1 MAKLY
6 RIVLSVIFPILFVS
20 CSADYEG
27 VGDSSASKPQNEV
40 KSIVL
45 SFSSG
50 EGSYDINTDVVF
62 KATSDANEDITSF
75 CEFYVNDAKITGNKF
90 KSATAGD
97 FTVYCK
103 YNSIKSNTETFKV
116 VAASQPI
123 MTITSTTSGVTDGSS
138 TSDTSIDLK
147 FTSNK
152 STSDFVVGDITV
164 SGGALSAFSGSGTT
178 YSATFTPAGAGDKT
192 IDIAA
197 NTFTDSSG
205 NQNAASTQFN
215 WTYVENTP
223 KNFKTNVLIEDFTG
237 AWCGWCPRVTYK
249 LEQLKKTLTT
259 QLVVVA
265 AHYGDQL
272 QYSKIVELINAFG
285 VNSYPHARLN
295 RTSKWNEQNSMITSI
310 TGTNAK
316 VGVALES
323 SISGSTLTVKFKA
336 KFSEDFSDLKF
347 GVYIL
352 EDDLL
357 LDQANYADL
366 GYGTD
371 NPLVDFK
378 HIDVLRH
385 ALTSPLG
392 DNIAS
397 SSTKKGATYEKE
409 YTYVVPDKYGT
420 FSVDKTKLK
429 IVGFITDKD
438 KKALNSRLS
447 AIGSNQTFEEL

>member
-1 MAKLY
+1 MTKFY
-6 RIVLSVIFPILFVS
+6 RIVLSIIFPILFVS
-20 CSADYEG
+20 CSGDYEG

-40 KSIVL
+40 KTIVI
-45 SFSSG
+45 SFPSG
-50 EGSYDINTDVVF
+50 NFDINSDIVF

-75 CEFYVNDAKITGNKF
+75 CEFFVNDTKISGNTF
-90 KSATAGD
+90 KSASAGD

-103 YNSIKSNTETFKV
+103 YNSIKSNTATFKV
-116 VAASQPI
+116 VSASQLI

-138 TSDTSIDLK
+138 TSDSSIDLK

-152 STSDFVVGDITV
+152 STSDFAVGDITI
-164 SGGALSAFSGSGTT
+164 SGGTLSSFSGSGTT

-197 NTFTDSSG
+197 NTFTDGSG
-205 NQNAASTQFN
+205 NQNEASTQFN
-215 WTYVENTP
+215 WKYVANTP
-223 KNFKTNVLIEDFTG
+223 KNFKTNVIVEDFTG
-237 AWCGWCPRVTYK
+237 AWCGYCPRVAYK
-249 LEQLKKTLTT
+249 LHELKKTLTT

-265 AHYGDQL
+265 AHYGDVL
-272 QYSKIVELINAFG
+272 QYSKITEMTTAFS
-285 VNSYPHARLN
+285 VSSYPHARVN
-295 RTSKWNEQNSMITSI
+295 RTSKWNEQNSMITSL

-347 GVYIL
+347 GVFIL

-357 LDQANYADL
+357 LDQRNYADF
-366 GYGTD
+366 GYGSD
-371 NPLVDFK
+371 DPLVNFK
-378 HIDVLRH
+378 HEDVLRH

-420 FSVDKTKLK
+420 FSVDKSKLK

-447 AIGSNQTFEEL
+447 AIGSTQTFEEL